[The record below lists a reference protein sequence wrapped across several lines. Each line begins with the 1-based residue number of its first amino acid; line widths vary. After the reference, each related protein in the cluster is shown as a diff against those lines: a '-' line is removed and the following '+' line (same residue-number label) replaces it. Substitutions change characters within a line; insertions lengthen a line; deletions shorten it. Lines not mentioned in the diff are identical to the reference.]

1 MAEKAN
7 LRIGIEDF
15 GRIRRDGFYSVDK
28 TGLSKDFLE
37 HIAYVDLLYRSV
49 PYGCY
54 CLLSNRMQQKSNQAQ
69 ADLTG
74 SGLILPTAFLI
85 S

>member
-1 MAEKAN
+1 MAENAN

-15 GRIRRDGFYSVDK
+15 GRIRRDGFYSADK
-28 TGLSKDFLE
+28 TGLE